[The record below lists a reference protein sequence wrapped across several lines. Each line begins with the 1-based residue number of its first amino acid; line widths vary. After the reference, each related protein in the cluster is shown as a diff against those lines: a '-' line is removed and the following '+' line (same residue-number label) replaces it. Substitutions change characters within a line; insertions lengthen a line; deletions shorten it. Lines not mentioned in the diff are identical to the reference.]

1 MKKHYFSRLF
11 LVFASIILLF
21 PGITSAERVRYVID
35 GDTVILDNNQHVR
48 LIGVDTPE
56 VKSER
61 RRRSDYYAEEA
72 KDFTR
77 RMAEG
82 KDVRLEG
89 ENEEFDKY
97 GRRLAYIYL
106 PDGTFLN
113 REIVRL
119 GYGEAIRYFPYKYK
133 KEFLELE
140 SEARAAK
147 LGVWGMRKSRPWWK
161 IW

>member
-1 MKKHYFSRLF
+1 MKRRYFLRLF
-11 LVFASIILLF
+11 FIFASIILLTSS
-21 PGITSAERVRYVID
+21 IASAERVRYVID
-35 GDTVILDNNQHVR
+35 GDTVILDDNQHVR

-56 VKSER
+56 IKSER

-77 RMAEG
+77 RMVEG
-82 KDVRLEG
+82 KEVRLENG
-89 ENEEFDKY
+89 DEEFDKY

-133 KEFLELE
+133 KEFLGLE
-140 SEARAAK
+140 NEARAAK

-161 IW
+161 FW